1 LDKADPPS
9 IPDTYL
15 YYLALVCLNTL
26 ADGMAGYVLP
36 IFASGSHKLNGSMSA
51 STTDENQQGKDTTS
65 PQKDDP
71 DVTENIVLVTDMAT
85 VAWPGLLAA
94 MSFYLSA
101 NLDEDLFQAVMR
113 SYQNFT
119 NVCGALK
126 LTVPRDA
133 FLTNLCRNAVPTI
146 PMIST
151 SRSEANIA
159 GSSSSLSTL
168 ASGALSYSELSA
180 QQQQM
185 LANIALSEKNLY
197 CLRVLLNVAMFLG
210 NMLDQSWYLVLETLQ
225 QADFLL
231 FSRPSQKGSS
241 SSNPP
246 TPVRRQ
252 TSTLTLS
259 AAAHLSPQQ
268 AGKLIV
274 FFFFKKK
281 RKWFHVLVLTYMLL
295 ASPSCC

>member
-1 LDKADPPS
+1 MFSIDQLDKADPPA
-9 IPDTYL
+9 IPETYI
-15 YYLALVCLNTL
+15 YYLALVCLNSL
-26 ADGMAGYVLP
+26 ADGMAGYILP
-36 IFASGSHKLNGSMSA
+36 IFASGSNKLNGSMSA
-51 STTDENQQGKDTTS
+51 SAKEDTSDGKESSS
-65 PQKDDP
+65 PQLDDP
-71 DVTENIVLVTDMAT
+71 NVAENIALISDMAT

-94 MSFYLSA
+94 MSFFLSA

-151 SRSEANIA
+151 SRSEITIS
-159 GSSSSLSTL
+159 GSNTSVNSLS
-168 ASGALSYSELSA
+168 SGALSYSELSS

-231 FSRPSQKGSS
+231 FSRPSQKGGAS

-246 TPVRRQ
+246 TPIRRQ
-252 TSTLTLS
+252 ASTLS
-259 AAAHLSPQQ
+259 SSSSIHLSSQQ
-268 AGKLIV
+268 AGKI
-274 FFFFKKK
+274 
-281 RKWFHVLVLTYMLL
+281 
-295 ASPSCC
+295 

>member
-1 LDKADPPS
+1 MHFAIYSIDQLDKADPPA
-9 IPDTYL
+9 IPETYI
-15 YYLALVCLNTL
+15 YYLALVCLNSL
-26 ADGMAGYVLP
+26 ADGMAGYILP
-36 IFASGSHKLNGSMSA
+36 IFASGSNKLNGSMS
-51 STTDENQQGKDTTS
+51 SSGKGESNDGKESTS

-71 DVTENIVLVTDMAT
+71 VVTGNIVLVTDMAT

-94 MSFYLSA
+94 MSFFLSA

-126 LTVPRDA
+126 LRVPRDA

-151 SRSEANIA
+151 SRSDISIS
-159 GSSSSLSTL
+159 GSNTSLNNLS
-168 ASGALSYSELSA
+168 SGALSYSELSA

-231 FSRPSQKGSS
+231 FSRPSQKGSAS
-241 SSNPP
+241 STNQPMP
-246 TPVRRQ
+246 IRRQ
-252 TSTLTLS
+252 TSNLS
-259 AAAHLSPQQ
+259 STSSVHLSSQQ
-268 AGKLIV
+268 AGKL
-274 FFFFKKK
+274 
-281 RKWFHVLVLTYMLL
+281 LL
-295 ASPSCC
+295 